1 MSDDDNGRYKL
12 VIVGQGSAAF
22 AAAIKADELGVKTA
36 MIGGNMA
43 GGAVMGGTCVNVGCV
58 PSKNLIT
65 VGNDFYPADAV
76 RGSPGAISYGKT
88 KLDFRKMMAQKDSL
102 VRRFRKEKY
111 ADVLKNLQ
119 SVKFVSG

>member
-1 MSDDDNGRYKL
+1 
-12 VIVGQGSAAF
+12 
-22 AAAIKADELGVKTA
+22 
-36 MIGGNMA
+36 
-43 GGAVMGGTCVNVGCV
+43 MGGTCVNVGCV

-76 RGSPGAISYGKT
+76 RGSSGAINYGKT

-111 ADVLKNLQ
+111 ADVLKDLQ
-119 SVKFVSG
+119 SVKFVSGRARFISKKEVEVRGDDKKARTP